1 MKLETSAGALMDT
14 YRRWPVTFV
23 EGRGARLTDDQGK
36 TYIDLLAGIAVAS
49 VGHCHPKVTAAI
61 VQQASRLVHV
71 SNLYEN
77 PSSLAVAERLAEL
90 TGGMKAFFANSGAEA
105 IECALKLAR
114 KHARGERVRIVA
126 AEGGFHGRT
135 FGALSATGQ
144 PSKQA
149 PFQPLVPGF
158 VHVGFGDPGAIEREL
173 LAGDVAAV
181 LLEPV
186 QGEAG
191 VVVPAP
197 GYLAAVRELC
207 DRHGA
212 LLILDEV
219 QTGLGR
225 TGAWFGFEHAGV
237 TPDILCLAKAL
248 AGGLPMGACLAQPE
262 IAGAFVPGDHATT
275 FGGGPVQSAAAL
287 AVLQVIEEEGLVER
301 ARAIGDRLRSG
312 LSTAFGGSNVRGLGA
327 LLAIQLDAPVA
338 RELAAAALERGV
350 LVNDIG
356 DSVIRLSPPLVITDP
371 DIDRAIELLG
381 EAWHEVSAS

>member
-1 MKLETSAGALMDT
+1 MRVETSAGALMDS

-23 EGRGARLTDDQGK
+23 EGRGARLTDAQGK

-61 VQQASRLVHV
+61 AQQASRLVHV

-114 KHARGERVRIVA
+114 KHAGGERVRIVA

-197 GYLAAVRELC
+197 GYLAAVRDLC

-262 IAGAFVPGDHATT
+262 IAAAFVPGDHATT

-312 LSTAFGGSNVRGLGA
+312 LSAAFGGSNVRGLGA

-371 DIDRAIELLG
+371 DIDRAVELLG